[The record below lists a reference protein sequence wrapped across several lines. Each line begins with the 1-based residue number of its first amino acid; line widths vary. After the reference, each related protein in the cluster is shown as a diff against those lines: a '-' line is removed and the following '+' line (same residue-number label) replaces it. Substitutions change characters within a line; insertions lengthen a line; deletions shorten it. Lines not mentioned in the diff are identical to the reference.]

1 MQVSRHVKVITGLIL
16 IIRITEI
23 IFIMEV
29 VFTAP
34 PNDTVFK
41 AVTQRLADMVD
52 VPITRID
59 PRSIS
64 PVSGKE
70 LTYLVEFVIIAPS
83 NGKELSSA
91 EILRRL
97 TEQYKTNPDSIPV
110 LLQENAP
117 TVKEVSRLEGVPPAN
132 PRIGVLIPPQE
143 TSGAGQNKIYVFWI
157 AVFSLVHFFN
167 QLTALVYF

>member
-1 MQVSRHVKVITGLIL
+1 MQVSSLRLRVIRFVLT
-16 IIRITEI
+16 RTTDI

-41 AVTQRLADMVD
+41 AVTQRIADMVN
-52 VPITRID
+52 VPSTRIE

-64 PVSGKE
+64 PVPGKE
-70 LTYLVEFVIIAPS
+70 LTYLVEFVILAPS

-117 TVKEVSRLEGVPPAN
+117 TVKEVTRLEGVPPAN
-132 PRIGVLIPPQE
+132 PRVGALIPPPEE
-143 TSGAGQNKIYVFWI
+143 TSGAEAYNKQIGMIWI
-157 AVFSLVHFFN
+157 AIFCLVMVIFN
-167 QLTALVYF
+167 